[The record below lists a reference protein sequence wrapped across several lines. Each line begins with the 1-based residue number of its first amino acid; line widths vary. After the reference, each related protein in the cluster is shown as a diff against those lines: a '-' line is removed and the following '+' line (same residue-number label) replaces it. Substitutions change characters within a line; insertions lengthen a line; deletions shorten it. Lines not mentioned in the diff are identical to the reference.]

1 VFGEFTRRE
10 FFKKAGVLGTALA
23 LSGCGGSR
31 AEHILVPFLNSPEE
45 EVAGVFS
52 LYASLCRMCPAGCG
66 IMAKTMGGRVHK
78 IEGNPRHPLNQGRLC
93 ARGQAGLQVLYNPD
107 RLTGPQARGN
117 GRGTPFQT
125 TTWDD
130 GVKRLT
136 EALKKASAGGKGRV
150 AVYGGQ
156 LPDQTYRV
164 AALLLAGLDGVPVP
178 DPFAYYVGDLSN
190 PQAVRLPVV
199 WNLQRACDADRLL
212 RRAMDGLWG
221 EPRLPL
227 FDMGAADVVLS
238 FSADLFET
246 WLSPVYFGRG
256 YGALRRRGDTSRGYF
271 VQVQPRLSVTGVSAD
286 EWLAP
291 PPGREA
297 EVALVLGRVILDE
310 GLASPRRPAG
320 IDAFFEGVDGRAL
333 SADLGLS
340 FESLVR
346 LARTF
351 GRAVA
356 PLAIPGGGL
365 GAYRNA
371 DAAVNAVLALD
382 LLVGAQGRTLSLS
395 PAAPSPELAPTERV
409 SPFSEV
415 QSLVA
420 DMAKGGVDV
429 LLVLDGDPV
438 HDLPAALGFQEA
450 AAKVPLIVDFSSLPT
465 DTGDEV
471 ADLRLPSPTYLET
484 WGYQVPQPGS
494 NVATLGGQQPV
505 ARQLYD
511 TRSPVDV
518 LLAAAKGVGGAT
530 AQLLPWDSEVALIEQ
545 TVAGLEG
552 RPDASILTPDP
563 TAFYIRWQQFGGWWS
578 TQAEKPPGEPKI
590 PEKGPLGPG
599 QAQTQPG
606 VSSGGRTFLLYI
618 YPSMFLG
625 EGRGANLP
633 WLQAGADT
641 MTTVMWESWIELN
654 PAVATDLGAKTGDLV
669 KVTSAVG
676 SVEVPV
682 YVYMGIG
689 PDMVAMPLGQGHTHS
704 GRYASNRGVN
714 AADLLTVVT
723 VDGAGEL
730 AWGDTVVTI
739 EKTGGS
745 ALLPRLEG
753 SDSTVLPE
761 GL

>member
-10 FFKKAGVLGTALA
+10 FFKKAGILGTALA

-52 LYASLCRMCPAGCG
+52 YYASLCRMCPAGCG
-66 IMAKTMGGRVHK
+66 IMAKTMGGRVQK

-93 ARGQAGLQVLYNPD
+93 PRGQAGLQVLYNPD
-107 RLTGPQARGN
+107 RLTGAGTRTN
-117 GRGTPFQT
+117 GRGTPFQAT
-125 TTWDD
+125 SWDE

-136 EALKKASAGGKGRV
+136 AALKTASAAGPDRV

-156 LPDQTYRV
+156 LPDQLYRV
-164 AALLLAGLDGVPVP
+164 AALLLAGLAGSTVKLPPVPVP
-178 DPFAYYVGDLSN
+178 S
-190 PQAVRLPVV
+190 AVRLPVV
-199 WNLQRACDADRLL
+199 WNLQRACDGDRLL

-221 EPRLPL
+221 EPGLPL
-227 FDMGAADVVLS
+227 FDMGAADVVVS

-256 YGALRRRGDTSRGYF
+256 YGALRRRGDTGRGYF
-271 VQVQPRLSVTGVSAD
+271 VQIQPRLSVTGVSAD

-310 GLASPRRPAG
+310 KLASPQRPAG
-320 IDAFFEGVDGRAL
+320 IDAFFDGVDSRAL
-333 SADLGLS
+333 SADLGLR

-346 LARTF
+346 LARLF
-351 GRAVA
+351 GRAAA

-365 GAYRNA
+365 GAHRNA

-395 PAAPSPELAPTERV
+395 PAAPSPDLAPTERV

-420 DMAKGGVDV
+420 DMAKGAVDV

-438 HDLPAALGFQEA
+438 HDLPAALGFRQA

-465 DTGDEV
+465 DTGEEV

-505 ARQLYD
+505 VRQLYD

-530 AQLLPWDSEVALIEQ
+530 AQLLPWDSEVALIKQ
-545 TVAGLEG
+545 SVAALEG

-590 PEKGPLGPG
+590 PEKGPLALG
-599 QAQTQPG
+599 QTQTQPG
-606 VSSGGRTFLLYI
+606 VSSGGRTFLLHI

-633 WLQAGADT
+633 WLQVGADT
-641 MTTVMWESWIELN
+641 MTTVMWGSWIELN
-654 PAVATDLGAKTGDLV
+654 PSVAADIGVKTGDVV

-682 YVYMGIG
+682 YVYPGIG
-689 PDMVAMPLGQGHTHS
+689 PDTVAMPLGQGHAHS
-704 GRYASNRGVN
+704 GRYASKRGVN

-730 AWGDTVVTI
+730 AWGDTVVTL
-739 EKTGGS
+739 EKTGRS
-745 ALLPRLEG
+745 ATLARLEG
-753 SDSTVLPE
+753 SESTMLPE